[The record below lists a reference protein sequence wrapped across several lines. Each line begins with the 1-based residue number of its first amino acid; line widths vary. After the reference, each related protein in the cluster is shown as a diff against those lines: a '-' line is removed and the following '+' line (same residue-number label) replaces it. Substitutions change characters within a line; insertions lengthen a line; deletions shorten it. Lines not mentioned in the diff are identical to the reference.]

1 MNRKSRNLSI
11 RLLATGFLFFY
22 LYKVAQEID
31 AWFSPLLKEAT
42 RISYS
47 LLATIGFVFGVG
59 IIVLLVIWK
68 PSFFIPFGKLRGQL
82 KWFRW
87 LLIGLLAIG
96 LVSFFS
102 FPFSNIFGSI
112 YLRLLLV
119 GFVFGF
125 SIWLAADHR
134 EAGFTWAG
142 ALVGGV
148 LFGTIF
154 ALGISFRE
162 AVNYPFSLGWSEGNL
177 LWEYSLLYGRGLY
190 GYSLDEKV
198 GSLLGRG
205 RQSLWGLPFLFGPVS
220 IALVRFWSAFIFTI
234 PYILLGF
241 YLFVNE
247 KKYSGIWVL
256 LGLWSFLFLSQ
267 GPIYTPLVLAAILVA
282 FSRRK
287 SLWIS
292 VPLVA
297 LAGYYAQMSR
307 STWLFAPAMWA
318 VLMTFLD
325 PALSNSEN
333 RKGRWLRS
341 IVLGLAGLLGGYL
354 LPEVFKSIRT
364 ISNSTGL
371 NPGLLSIEGISSKV
385 SRQPLLWSRL
395 FPNATSGAGILF
407 GLILAA
413 GPLLSLVIILI
424 AKKRWRLDVWQK
436 LALAGILGAF
446 LVVGVVI
453 SVKIGGGNNL
463 HNLDMFLIGTLFAT
477 SLSWEAGLKQ
487 WVISIDT
494 QKFWLRL
501 IIFVAVLY
509 PAMLPMINVQPFILP
524 PKVETQE
531 VLNSVQ
537 KYILEG
543 NQKGEV
549 LLMDQRQLLTF
560 GFVQN
565 IPMIPDYEKRYMMD
579 MAMADEA
586 GYFNKFYKDLA
597 DHRFSMII
605 TEPLHTGFQGSEF
618 EFGNENDAWV
628 KWVSIPL
635 LCYYEPVETYPIYG
649 VQVLVPKRMEPP
661 VEGVLCPT
669 FEN

>member
-1 MNRKSRNLSI
+1 LNRKSRNLRI

-47 LLATIGFVFGVG
+47 LLATVGFVVGVG
-59 IIVLLVIWK
+59 IIMLLVIWK

-102 FPFSNIFGSI
+102 FPFSHIFDSI

-125 SIWLAADHR
+125 SIWLAADHHG
-134 EAGFTWAG
+134 AGFTWTG

-234 PYILLGF
+234 PYILLGL

-247 KKYSGIWVL
+247 KKFSGIWVL

-297 LAGYYAQMSR
+297 LAAYYAQMSR

-325 PALSNSEN
+325 PLLSESGNQKKRWVNS
-333 RKGRWLRS
+333 
-341 IVLGLAGLLGGYL
+341 IALGLAGLCGGYVFPEILKKIRAL
-354 LPEVFKSIRT
+354 LNDRT
-364 ISNSTGL
+364 ISS
-371 NPGLLSIEGISSKV
+371 GLLSVEGISSKV
-385 SRQPLLWSRL
+385 GRQPLLWSRL
-395 FPNATSGAGILF
+395 FPNATSGTGILL
-407 GLILAA
+407 GLILAV
-413 GPLLSLVIILI
+413 GPLFLLLGYLT
-424 AKKRWRLDVWQK
+424 AKKRWRLDPWQK
-436 LALAGILGAF
+436 LTLTGILGAF
-446 LVVGVVI
+446 LVVGLII

-463 HNLDMFLIGTLFAT
+463 HNLDMFLIGTLFT
-477 SLSWEAGLKQ
+477 VSLAWEAGLERL
-487 WVISIDT
+487 ITSIDV
-494 QKFWLRL
+494 QNIWIKILVL
-501 IIFVAVLY
+501 FVVFY
-509 PAMLPMINVQPFILP
+509 PAMQPMINVQPFILP
-524 PKVETQE
+524 PKVDTQE
-531 VLNSVQ
+531 ALNSVQ
-537 KYILEG
+537 EYVLEG
-543 NQKGEV
+543 YQKGEV
-549 LLMDQRQLLTF
+549 LLVDQRQLLTF
-560 GFVQN
+560 GFIQN
-565 IPMIPDYEKRYMMD
+565 IPMISEYEKRYMMD

-586 GYFNKFYKDLA
+586 DYFNKFYKELA
-597 DHRFSMII
+597 NHRFSMII
-605 TEPLHTGFQGSEF
+605 SEPLHTGFQGGEF

-628 KWVSIPL
+628 KWISIPL
-635 LCYYEPVETYPIYG
+635 LCYYEPVETYPVFG
-649 VQVLVPKRMEPP
+649 VQILVPKQKESP
-661 VEGVLCPT
+661 VEGALCPT
-669 FEN
+669 FEE